1 MKDAHIQS
9 VVVYDGE
16 CAFCLR
22 QISRIRRKDTH
33 GRFAFV
39 SKQTPGIEDRFPQLA
54 QSDFNTGMRL
64 IAPDGRIFVGADA
77 VYHIARDLP
86 FLRRVA
92 WLYRVPGLQK
102 LARWAYAWVA
112 ARRYRLAK
120 TCEDGEC
127 SKDPA

>member
-1 MKDAHIQS
+1 MRDAHTQS

-16 CAFCLR
+16 CAFCRR

-33 GRFAFV
+33 GKFALV
-39 SKQTPGIEDRFPQLA
+39 PRQTPGIEDRFPQLA

-86 FLRRVA
+86 FWRRVA
-92 WLYRVPGLQK
+92 WLYRVPGIQK
-102 LARWAYAWVA
+102 LARLAYAWVA
-112 ARRYRLAK
+112 ARRYRLNK
-120 TCEDGEC
+120 TCDDGEC
-127 SKDPA
+127 SSEST